1 MWGLTWDYELRSQVT
16 ANPLP
21 LPFRAPGRALVAPEE
36 LIIVISSSEKDE
48 MTPDVEPAFTVAPD
62 SVQLWKLD
70 SGYTPL
76 LPLGASAIHS
86 ALELAHP
93 EQVWVVEKLSAERLE
108 SVTFRV

>member
-1 MWGLTWDYELRSQVT
+1 VT

-62 SVQLWKLD
+62 SGPAVEVGQ
-70 SGYTPL
+70 GGTRPL
-76 LPLGASAIHS
+76 ACRLGASAIHS

-93 EQVWVVEKLSAERLE
+93 EQVWVVEKLSPGA
-108 SVTFRV
+108 T